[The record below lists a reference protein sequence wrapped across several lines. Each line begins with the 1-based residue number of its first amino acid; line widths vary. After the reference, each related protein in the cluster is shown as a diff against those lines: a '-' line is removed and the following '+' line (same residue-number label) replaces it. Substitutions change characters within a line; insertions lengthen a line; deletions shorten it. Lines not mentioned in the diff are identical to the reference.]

1 MNSRSD
7 IKKNTEFELTFTL
20 QKYEKGEEQM
30 RIFLSH
36 SSKDKQFVEK
46 LAKDILALDV
56 EVWLDK
62 WEIKVGDSLLDKI
75 GEGLESSDY
84 LIIILSNNSVQSSW
98 VRKELNVFLCNEI
111 SSKKIKILPVLIDDC
126 DIPIFLR
133 EKLYAD
139 FRDEY
144 EIGFNVLSTFLTQAE
159 SENKIFIEKINILKG
174 KSTENL
180 CLDIIISN
188 PTYRLIWATE
198 FVLNAQIVVSG
209 NGYSPFM
216 YKAQYQLEMPYYLK
230 NMPDLYT
237 MSNVKG
243 AIYEDS
249 ESEYYQ
255 ECKGHFI
262 YTNASSGYVWEIEI
276 IAPVQFKLIPK
287 DKVTLRVIF
296 LKPQKVLRYECES
309 GEMIGRITYGI
320 TSNRGEYKLRLDNGD
335 TLQYEINDCE
345 ELIKFIANN

>member
-1 MNSRSD
+1 M
-7 IKKNTEFELTFTL
+7 
-20 QKYEKGEEQM
+20 
-30 RIFLSH
+30 
-36 SSKDKQFVEK
+36 KDKILDLLKKEEK
-46 LAKDILALDV
+46 AYTVYDLKDILGLDV

-75 GEGLESSDY
+75 EEGLESSDY
-84 LIIILSNNSVQSSW
+84 LIIILSNNSVKSSW

-111 SSKKIKILPVLIDDC
+111 SSKQVKILPVLIDNC

-139 FRDEY
+139 FRGEY
-144 EIGFNVLSTFLTQAE
+144 EIGFNVLSTFLTQSE
-159 SENKIFIEKINILKG
+159 SENKIIIEKISILKG

-188 PTYRLIWATE
+188 PTYRMIWAAE

-209 NGYSPFM
+209 DGYSPFM
-216 YKAQYQLEMPYYLK
+216 YKAQYQLEMPYYL
-230 NMPDLYT
+230 NNLTDLCT
-237 MSNVKG
+237 ISNVKG
-243 AIYEDS
+243 AIYEDT

-262 YTNASSGYVWEIEI
+262 YTNASSGYIWEVKI
-276 IAPVQFKLIPK
+276 IAPVQFKVIPK
-287 DKVTLRVIF
+287 DKVTLRVI
-296 LKPQKVLRYECES
+296 LVKPQKVLKHEYES

-320 TSNRGEYKLRLDNGD
+320 TSNRGEFKLRLDNGD
-335 TLQYEINDCE
+335 TLQYEIDDCE